1 MNATFSFSPLKS
13 PFGQGDDIIAKL
25 GRQEP
30 GQWVEDRPQPGWTKY
45 RNTFLH
51 SSLGNAVARR
61 ETGRLQK
68 FLITN
73 PLFFLSKLGL
83 AHIILDAQLASLR
96 ADRIPVLAFPWCEWS
111 AILKQKA

>member
-1 MNATFSFSPLKS
+1 MRLFPFLHSSH

-30 GQWVEDRPQPGWTKY
+30 DQWVEDRPQGGQNVEIP
-45 RNTFLH
+45 FLH
-51 SSLGNAVARR
+51 SSLGNGVSQTRNWKTA
-61 ETGRLQK
+61 K

-83 AHIILDAQLASLR
+83 AHIILDAQLPSLR
-96 ADRIPVLAFPWCEWS
+96 ADRIPRVGISLV
-111 AILKQKA
+111 